1 VSFSQYVSPWSHC
14 VGHCNSPL
22 SQSIGAIP
30 ASQDILLYILTR
42 IERSFRL
49 LEIHIE
55 VPPTSVMVAIM
66 VEVLSILA
74 TVTKEIKQGR
84 TSESWQYTLF
94 LSTYDCLEKY
104 LKKLIGGSGVED
116 ALSRLDRLTQTLTRT
131 ASKEHL
137 KLIHGIGVD
146 ALKMPSVDDKGL
158 ENVQSVD
165 DGVKNIAYIGSF
177 LTDGAQFYFT

>member
-1 VSFSQYVSPWSHC
+1 MQVYSPAVEILTGIGVLLSVCVSLSRC

-30 ASQDILLYILTR
+30 ASQDLLLYILTR
-42 IERSFRL
+42 IERSFHL

-74 TVTKEIKQGR
+74 TVTKDIKQGR

-94 LSTYDCLEKY
+94 LLTYDC
-104 LKKLIGGSGVED
+104 V
-116 ALSRLDRLTQTLTRT
+116 
-131 ASKEHL
+131 
-137 KLIHGIGVD
+137 
-146 ALKMPSVDDKGL
+146 
-158 ENVQSVD
+158 
-165 DGVKNIAYIGSF
+165 
-177 LTDGAQFYFT
+177 